1 KGIRRTIQDAPHL
14 FLAFNNGIA
23 ATATSVEVG
32 VINGRSFISSLVDL
46 QIVNGGQTTASI
58 LNARKK
64 DRLSLEDVNV
74 AMKLTVVEAAGADDL
89 IPKIAEYA
97 NTQNKVAVA
106 DFFANHPLHRK
117 IEEISRRLAVPS
129 SEATRIRSKWFYE
142 RARGQYQNERLY
154 LSEKKKQNFD
164 LEYPAR
170 QVINKTDLAKFDSV
184 LSEKPQWASQGVQKN
199 FVKFAS
205 HFEPKTSEK
214 TSAEYWAEV
223 SPQYGD
229 GYYQRIVAVALLWKK
244 LEAMVSAAR
253 NDWYRGDYRA
263 QIVAYGLAMLVHGA
277 RRSGRELDWDAL
289 WNAQAISSELE
300 EAMKAAAIL
309 AQSVIL
315 TLPAGATN
323 AGEWAKK
330 DTCWEHARDVSLE
343 PAADSTWLVSSAEA
357 RYQQTEARKQ
367 GKQDDLIALQRRVFA
382 LCQSGYWADLSRW
395 SELPEIASEAQKALI
410 VRASTISGFM
420 KIGLERDWRRL
431 SELAKSC
438 DEAGFKPV
446 MEAVNNQP

>member
-1 KGIRRTIQDAPHL
+1 
-14 FLAFNNGIA
+14 
-23 ATATSVEVG
+23 
-32 VINGRSFISSLVDL
+32 
-46 QIVNGGQTTASI
+46 
-58 LNARKK
+58 
-64 DRLSLEDVNV
+64 
-74 AMKLTVVEAAGADDL
+74 
-89 IPKIAEYA
+89 
-97 NTQNKVAVA
+97 
-106 DFFANHPLHRK
+106 
-117 IEEISRRLAVPS
+117 
-129 SEATRIRSKWFYE
+129 
-142 RARGQYQNERLY
+142 
-154 LSEKKKQNFD
+154 
-164 LEYPAR
+164 
-170 QVINKTDLAKFDSV
+170 
-184 LSEKPQWASQGVQKN
+184 
-199 FVKFAS
+199 
-205 HFEPKTSEK
+205 
-214 TSAEYWAEV
+214 
-223 SPQYGD
+223 
-229 GYYQRIVAVALLWKK
+229 
-244 LEAMVSAAR
+244 
-253 NDWYRGDYRA
+253 
-263 QIVAYGLAMLVHGA
+263 
-277 RRSGRELDWDAL
+277 
-289 WNAQAISSELE
+289 
-300 EAMKAAAIL
+300 MKAAAIL